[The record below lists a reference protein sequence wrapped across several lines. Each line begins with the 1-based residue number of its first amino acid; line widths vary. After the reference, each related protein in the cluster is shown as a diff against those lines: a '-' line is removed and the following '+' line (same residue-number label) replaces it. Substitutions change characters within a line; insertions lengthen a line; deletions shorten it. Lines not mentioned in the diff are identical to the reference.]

1 MVSSSLGSF
10 ASLSTSSPLNEQ
22 NGHVSPTRTVGEV
35 TASVAVGGN
44 SRNGT
49 QANSVSLTS
58 WFGIHSDGSQVEGHR
73 ETRGEV
79 SSTGPPTSP
88 ERDKSSPVHSHQK
101 KETEN
106 PQSPPNPFIFPNT
119 FQDSIKDTESFE
131 SVSAVFE
138 TFAIKHN
145 NSAGSSPQEH
155 FIARNEANDDLRP
168 EVAKLPGRK
177 RVASWGEVQ
186 DETTL
191 ENECTSSISGNTILV
206 NGDRQPPVRS
216 RPYSGLET
224 SEQGHCV
231 TDNQRNNLGT
241 SETGDSVVQNR
252 NYLRVSSD
260 PQGGSQGQRGGSA
273 ANNRKSW
280 DGVRHHGETG
290 ENQKVSQLHKP
301 KDNKERSCSDSN
313 LMVRII
319 SFVPKIV
326 R

>member
-1 MVSSSLGSF
+1 M
-10 ASLSTSSPLNEQ
+10 NEQ

-35 TASVAVGGN
+35 TTSVAVGGN

-58 WFGIHSDGSQVEGHR
+58 GFGIHSDKPQVEGHR

-88 ERDKSSPVHSHQK
+88 ERDKGSPVHSYQK

-106 PQSPPNPFIFPNT
+106 SQSPPNPFIFPST
-119 FQDSIKDTESFE
+119 FQGSIKDTESFE

-138 TFAIKHN
+138 TFAVKHN

-155 FIARNEANDDLRP
+155 FIAQNEADDDLRP

-191 ENECTSSISGNTILV
+191 ENESTSSISGNTLLV
-206 NGDRQPPVRS
+206 NGDRHR
-216 RPYSGLET
+216 
-224 SEQGHCV
+224 V
-231 TDNQRNNLGT
+231 TDNRRDNLGT
-241 SETGDSVVQNR
+241 SETGDGVVQNR

-260 PQGGSQGQRGGSA
+260 PQGGSQSQRGGSV

-280 DGVRHHGETG
+280 DGVRHPGETR

-319 SFVPKIV
+319 GFVPKIV
-326 R
+326 K

>member
-1 MVSSSLGSF
+1 M
-10 ASLSTSSPLNEQ
+10 NEQ

-35 TASVAVGGN
+35 TTSVAVGGN
-44 SRNGT
+44 SRNGA

-58 WFGIHSDGSQVEGHR
+58 GFGIHSDKPQVEGQR

-88 ERDKSSPVHSHQK
+88 ERDKSSTVHSYQR

-106 PQSPPNPFIFPNT
+106 SQSPPNPFIFPST
-119 FQDSIKDTESFE
+119 FQGSIKDTESFE

-138 TFAIKHN
+138 TFAVKHN

-155 FIARNEANDDLRP
+155 FIAQNEAGDDLRP

-191 ENECTSSISGNTILV
+191 ENESTSSISGNTLLV
-206 NGDRQPPVRS
+206 NGDRQLSVRS

-231 TDNQRNNLGT
+231 TDNQRDNLGT
-241 SETGDSVVQNR
+241 SETGDGVIQNR

-260 PQGGSQGQRGGSA
+260 PQGGSQSQRGGYV

-280 DGVRHHGETG
+280 DGVRHPGETR

-313 LMVRII
+313 LMVRMIG
-319 SFVPKIV
+319 FVPKIV
-326 R
+326 K

>member
-1 MVSSSLGSF
+1 M
-10 ASLSTSSPLNEQ
+10 NEQ

-35 TASVAVGGN
+35 TTSVAVGGN
-44 SRNGT
+44 SRNGD
-49 QANSVSLTS
+49 QENSVSLTS
-58 WFGIHSDGSQVEGHR
+58 GFGIHSDGYQVKEHR

-88 ERDKSSPVHSHQK
+88 ERDKSSPVHSYQK
-101 KETEN
+101 LETEN
-106 PQSPPNPFIFPNT
+106 SQSSPNPFIFPST
-119 FQDSIKDTESFE
+119 FQGSIKDTESFE

-138 TFAIKHN
+138 TFAVKQN

-155 FIARNEANDDLRP
+155 FIAQNEADDNLRP

-177 RVASWGEVQ
+177 RLASWGEVQ

-191 ENECTSSISGNTILV
+191 ENESTSSISENTLLV
-206 NGDRQPPVRS
+206 NGDRQLPVRS

-231 TDNQRNNLGT
+231 TENQRDNLET
-241 SETGDSVVQNR
+241 SETGDIVVQNR

-260 PQGGSQGQRGGSA
+260 PQGGSQSQRDGSV

-280 DGVRHHGETG
+280 DGVRHPGETG

-313 LMVRII
+313 LMVRMIG
-319 SFVPKIV
+319 FVSKIV
-326 R
+326 K

>member
-1 MVSSSLGSF
+1 M
-10 ASLSTSSPLNEQ
+10 NEQ

-35 TASVAVGGN
+35 TTSVAVGDN
-44 SRNGT
+44 SRNGA

-58 WFGIHSDGSQVEGHR
+58 GFGIHSDKPQVEGQR

-88 ERDKSSPVHSHQK
+88 ERDKSSTVHSYQR

-106 PQSPPNPFIFPNT
+106 SQSPPNPFIFPST
-119 FQDSIKDTESFE
+119 FQGSIKDTESFE

-138 TFAIKHN
+138 TFAVKHN

-155 FIARNEANDDLRP
+155 FIAQNEADDDLRP

-191 ENECTSSISGNTILV
+191 ENESTSISGNTLLV
-206 NGDRQPPVRS
+206 NGDRQLSVRS

-231 TDNQRNNLGT
+231 TDNQRDNLGT
-241 SETGDSVVQNR
+241 SETGDGVIQNR

-260 PQGGSQGQRGGSA
+260 PQGGSQSQRGGYV

-280 DGVRHHGETG
+280 DGVRHPGETR

-313 LMVRII
+313 LMVRMIG
-319 SFVPKIV
+319 FVPKIV
-326 R
+326 K